1 MQTGQPSRTA
11 LSAAIHRAAHQ
22 LLERG
27 EIFADPLAV
36 RILAQTPEAIIKV
49 ADAYPEQR
57 RMRLFIAARTRFAE
71 DALAA
76 AVARGVR
83 QLVVLGAG
91 LDTFAYRNPYEAEG
105 LAVFEA
111 DHPSTQAWKRARLAE
126 VAIAPPPSLAYA
138 PVDFETETLAD
149 GLSAAGFDPTQ
160 PSFFTWAGVVPYLT
174 RAAAL
179 ATLAYVGG
187 LPGGG
192 EIVFDYSDPP
202 ATLEGPEQQAA
213 QAVRAERVAQMGE
226 PWLTYFSAEELAAEL
241 GALGFGQIEDLD
253 PVAVAERYF
262 GVPPGQGRR
271 RGGHLIRAARQSRHP
286 GA

>member
-22 LLERG
+22 LLEQGR
-27 EIFADPLAV
+27 IFSDPLAV
-36 RILAQTPEAIIKV
+36 RILAQTPEAILKV

-76 AVARGVR
+76 AIGRGVR

-91 LDTFAYRNPYEAEG
+91 LDTFAYRNPYADLG
-105 LAVFEA
+105 LLVFEV
-111 DHPSTQAWKRARLAE
+111 DHPATQAWKRARLAE
-126 VAIAPPPSLAYA
+126 VEIAAPPSLAYA

-149 GLSAAGFDPTQ
+149 GLAAAGFDPAG

-174 RAAAL
+174 RAAVL

-202 ATLEGPEQQAA
+202 STLEGAEQQAA

-226 PWLTYFSAEELAAEL
+226 PWITYFSAEDLATEL
-241 GALGFGQIEDLD
+241 GALGFDAIEDLD
-253 PVAVAERYF
+253 PAAVGERFF
-262 GVPPGQGRR
+262 GVRAGGARR
-271 RGGHLIRAARQSRHP
+271 RGAHLIRASRLP
-286 GA
+286 D